1 MEDNSG
7 IAQIKKILSRIDK
20 RNEMLWNEDDQLLDV
35 MVNDVSMQLWKNKC
49 SRERNYGGDIIGDII
64 HESFK
69 GRDEDALEEYR
80 LQGLEKIE
88 KTADILE
95 KMDIFYEYSRRLRDD
110 IKMLDYQLY
119 VSQEARTLHDI
130 DVCKNMFSAGKY
142 SLSDIKEILPWL
154 DLSDIYGLSK
164 MLNFDMAITEAELEV
179 VKEEYHKTGIPK
191 VLKETFGEPQK
202 TGVSMKDI
210 FDQIEHMK

>member
-7 IAQIKKILSRIDK
+7 IGQIKKILSRIDE

-35 MVNDVSMQLWKNKC
+35 MVNDVSTQLWKNKY

-119 VSQEARTLHDI
+119 VSQKARILHDI

-154 DLSDIYGLSK
+154 DLSDIYGVSK
-164 MLNFDMAITEAELEV
+164 MLHFDMAITEAELEV
-179 VKEEYHKTGIPK
+179 VKEEYHKTGNPK
-191 VLKETFGEPQK
+191 VLKEMFGEPQK

-210 FDQIEHMK
+210 FDKIEHMK